1 MHACKQQPNSS
12 PTAAHKGCWG
22 WAAQPPMLP
31 AAAGDRLAAQRPEWP
46 RSGRCPR
53 SGRSGRRPRS
63 GHAAEG
69 REGRLRSSQRPQ
81 TAAAAAASTAGQQ
94 TDLRRRR
101 AFAAAAAARIS
112 GRSRFQAPTLVL
124 PRLSRS
130 LLVKEGVLLLDSTA
144 TCVAV
149 VVCLCVRRYYS
160 FLCSAYQ
167 HCLFVPQE
175 ALVRSGRRR
184 GVPRGGAGWPL
195 RPTSPSNCFLS
206 RFCYTKIV
214 Y

>member
-1 MHACKQQPNSS
+1 MAKS
-12 PTAAHKGCWG
+12 PL
-22 WAAQPPMLP
+22 LP
-31 AAAGDRLAAQRPEWP
+31 TVVCARLAAQRPEWP

-81 TAAAAAASTAGQQ
+81 TPAAAAASTAGQQ

-144 TCVAV
+144 ACVAV
-149 VVCLCVRRYYS
+149 VVCLRVRRYYS

-175 ALVRSGRRR
+175 ALVRSGRRQ

>member
-1 MHACKQQPNSS
+1 VAKS
-12 PTAAHKGCWG
+12 PL
-22 WAAQPPMLP
+22 LP
-31 AAAGDRLAAQRPEWP
+31 TVVCARLAAQRPEWP

-81 TAAAAAASTAGQQ
+81 TPPAAAAAAASTAGQQ

-130 LLVKEGVLLLDSTA
+130 LLVKEDVLLLDSTA
-144 TCVAV
+144 ACVAV
-149 VVCLCVRRYYS
+149 VVCLRVRRYYS